1 MRIEPQQLIAFLID
15 GGIAEK
21 KDLEAAQEESG
32 KTGKKIEAILLEKK
46 IISEDELIKL
56 KAYILGVPFVNLDG
70 EEVPQEVLKIIPEPI
85 ARRYSIVAFRKKGKD
100 LEVAMIDP
108 EDLQTIEFIKKKAN
122 LNILPRLTNPAGIAS
137 ILKQYQKSI
146 EQEFSDLFAIQS
158 DKTISGEEG
167 EVLEGKIISAPSEEG
182 EGGQKVEDLA
192 KAAEDL
198 PVIRIVDSLIKHAI
212 TQSASDI
219 HIEPTEKDVVVR
231 YRIDGILHDAMV
243 LPKQLQQGIMAR
255 IKVLSNLRLDEHRL
269 PQDGRFKIESS
280 ELKISFRVSIIPVY
294 DGEKVVMRILREE
307 GHNNSLENLGVH
319 GESLERVHRA
329 IRKPSGM
336 FLVTGPT
343 GHGKST
349 TIAAVLDEI
358 NHTRETHIITIEDP
372 IEFIFK
378 SKKSIIS
385 QREMGVDT
393 HSWQIALRSVLRE
406 DPDVVLVGEM
416 RDYET
421 IAAALTV
428 AETGHLVFATLH
440 TNSAAQ
446 TIDRIVD
453 VFPDEQQEQV
463 RLQLSNVI
471 EAVFSMRLVPGT
483 TGNRVVAYEMMLG
496 SPAIKT
502 AIRDGKTH
510 QIDNIL
516 QTSQE
521 IGMNTLEV
529 SLASLIKS
537 GKVNLETAQSYS
549 LRPEEL
555 NRLIRSAR

>member
-1 MRIEPQQLIAFLID
+1 MSNIKHLLELTVERNASDLHAIVGIPPTLRIEGQLHPVP
-15 GGIAEK
+15 AE
-21 KDLEAAQEESG
+21 
-32 KTGKKIEAILLEKK
+32 
-46 IISEDELIKL
+46 
-56 KAYILGVPFVNLDG
+56 
-70 EEVPQEVLKIIPEPI
+70 
-85 ARRYSIVAFRKKGKD
+85 
-100 LEVAMIDP
+100 
-108 EDLQTIEFIKKKAN
+108 
-122 LNILPRLTNPAGIAS
+122 
-137 ILKQYQKSI
+137 
-146 EQEFSDLFAIQS
+146 
-158 DKTISGEEG
+158 TISTPDTVYSFLKEILSTEM
-167 EVLEGKIISAPSEEG
+167 LERLVVNKEIDFSLAFSE
-182 EGGQKVEDLA
+182 
-192 KAAEDL
+192 KA
-198 PVIRIVDSLIKHAI
+198 
-212 TQSASDI
+212 
-219 HIEPTEKDVVVR
+219 
-231 YRIDGILHDAMV
+231 
-243 LPKQLQQGIMAR
+243 
-255 IKVLSNLRLDEHRL
+255 
-269 PQDGRFKIESS
+269 RFRVNAYSS
-280 ELKISFRVSIIPVY
+280 KGAFAISFRKIPLEIPEL
-294 DGEKVVMRILREE
+294 DSLGLPKIL
-307 GHNNSLENLGVH
+307 HSFTSLRQGF
-319 GESLERVHRA
+319 
-329 IRKPSGM
+329 I
-336 FLVTGPT
+336 LVTGPT

-349 TIAAVLDEI
+349 TLAAVLDEI
-358 NHTRETHIITIEDP
+358 NKTRETHIITIEDP

-378 SKKSIIS
+378 PIKSIIS

-421 IAAALTV
+421 ISAALTI

-453 VFPDEQQEQV
+453 VFPDEQQDQV

-502 AIRDGKTH
+502 AVRDGKTH

-537 GKVNLETAQSYS
+537 GKVSLETAQAFS

-555 NRLIRSAR
+555 NRLIRSSR